1 MNDSVFIEELAKIDI
16 YPTSE
21 VLEKLSIYYEELI
34 KYNSHTNLTS
44 ITEKKDVYLKHFYD
58 SLTLVKSIDFKGKNK
73 VLDIGSGAGFP
84 GLVLKIFFPEI
95 ELVLLDSNRKKTD
108 FLNLMIQKLELSNV
122 EVIKERA
129 EDYVKQ
135 ARESFDIVTSRAVAK
150 TRVLCEVS
158 LPYLKNNGYLI
169 IMKASD
175 EVTKSELEE
184 SKKTI
189 NILNSKIERI
199 VSFNLPIE
207 NSQRNIIV
215 LKKLD
220 NINIIYPRTYDKI
233 LKKPLK

>member
-1 MNDSVFIEELAKIDI
+1 MNDSVFIEELAKINI

>member
-150 TRVLCEVS
+150 TRVLCEIS

-215 LKKLD
+215 IKKLD
-220 NINIIYPRTYDKI
+220 NINNIYPRTYDKI

>member
-150 TRVLCEVS
+150 TRVLCEIS

-215 LKKLD
+215 IKKLD

>member
-1 MNDSVFIEELAKIDI
+1 MNDSVFIEELAKINI

-84 GLVLKIFFPEI
+84 GLVLKLFFPEI
-95 ELVLLDSNRKKTD
+95 ELILLDSNRKKTD

-150 TRVLCEVS
+150 TRVLCELS
-158 LPYLKNNGYLI
+158 
-169 IMKASD
+169 
-175 EVTKSELEE
+175 
-184 SKKTI
+184 
-189 NILNSKIERI
+189 
-199 VSFNLPIE
+199 
-207 NSQRNIIV
+207 
-215 LKKLD
+215 
-220 NINIIYPRTYDKI
+220 
-233 LKKPLK
+233 

>member
-1 MNDSVFIEELAKIDI
+1 MNDSVFIEELAKINI

-44 ITEKKDVYLKHFYD
+44 ITEKEDVYLKHFYD
-58 SLTLVKSIDFKGKNK
+58 SLTLVKSIDFKEKNK

-150 TRVLCEVS
+150 TRVLCELS

-215 LKKLD
+215 IKKLD
-220 NINIIYPRTYDKI
+220 NINNIYPRTYDKI